1 MADICFIK
9 HNVIK
14 WFNCLSL
21 FLKAVDKPNIFLSQ
35 SFIQNTVFYSD
46 SGDEMNLRES
56 VLIKMFITGFQQHEF

>member
-1 MADICFIK
+1 MADICFTK

-21 FLKAVDKPNIFLSQ
+21 FFKTVGKPNIFLSQ

-46 SGDEMNLRES
+46 SGDEMNLRAS
-56 VLIKMFITGFQQHEF
+56 VLIKMFITGFQQH